1 MTVLLFAINLS
12 ITLIIKFSTGGIQMT
27 SFASFFTEIT
37 AQEAKKCLE
46 VAEGFILFIGR
57 PSCPYCR
64 RFEPKLTQ
72 VAKDNQLTVYF
83 VDSEAADS
91 DIQDLRTAYN
101 VSTVPGL
108 LVAKA
113 GHVKVVCDSSLS
125 EEAILDFIKN

>member
-1 MTVLLFAINLS
+1 
-12 ITLIIKFSTGGIQMT
+12 MT

-83 VDSEAADS
+83 VNSEAADS
-91 DIQDLRTAYN
+91 DIQDLSAVALEDWNRVLGLPIAQ
-101 VSTVPGL
+101 SVPPASL
-108 LVAKA
+108 L
-113 GHVKVVCDSSLS
+113 D
-125 EEAILDFIKN
+125 

>member
-12 ITLIIKFSTGGIQMT
+12 ITSIIKFYTGGIQMT

-37 AQEAKKCLE
+37 AQEAKKSLE

-72 VAKDNQLTVYF
+72 VAKDNQLTV
-83 VDSEAADS
+83 
-91 DIQDLRTAYN
+91 
-101 VSTVPGL
+101 
-108 LVAKA
+108 
-113 GHVKVVCDSSLS
+113 
-125 EEAILDFIKN
+125 